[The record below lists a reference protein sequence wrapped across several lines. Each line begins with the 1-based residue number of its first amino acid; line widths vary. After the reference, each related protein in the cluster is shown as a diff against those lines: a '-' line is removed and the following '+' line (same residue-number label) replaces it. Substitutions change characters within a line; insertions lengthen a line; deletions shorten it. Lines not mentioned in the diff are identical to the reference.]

1 MMLQRQKW
9 EMRMCVYDRVWE
21 TRGRVEQGK
30 VEKERLQDGQDQ
42 VYAGLV
48 LVLCL
53 PRSVLLW

>member
-1 MMLQRQKW
+1 
-9 EMRMCVYDRVWE
+9 MCVYDRVWE